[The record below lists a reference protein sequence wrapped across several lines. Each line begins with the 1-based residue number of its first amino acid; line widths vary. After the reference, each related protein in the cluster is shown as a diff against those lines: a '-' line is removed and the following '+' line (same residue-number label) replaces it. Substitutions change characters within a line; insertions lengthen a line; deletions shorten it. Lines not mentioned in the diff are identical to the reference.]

1 MVTILVTLAFLS
13 HNSGSGTMP
22 PAAYTAKSDLI
33 DDKGIGGWNPS
44 LNSSWT
50 LKDVAVEAKGLSIV
64 VKKNSCCGPG
74 GSCSMIVILA
84 NGTPE
89 PVWLSACDSRLNLGR
104 EARDSA
110 GVWRPIEYRAPSDC
124 LNSYHLVA
132 LGSNRA
138 WTWDVPATTGSFA
151 TKCRYVLSGL
161 EKPVVSA
168 EFDAKIDPMTFSVP
182 EHWINDFELKSDG
195 SLVPKRQ

>member
-13 HNSGSGTMP
+13 HNSDLGTMP

-33 DDKGIGGWNPS
+33 DDKCAGGWSPS

-50 LKDVAVEAKGLSIV
+50 MKDVAVEAKGLSIV

-89 PVWLSACDSRLNLGR
+89 TVWLKASDSRLNLGR

-110 GVWRPIEYRAPSDC
+110 GVWRPIEYRAHTTC
-124 LNSYHLVA
+124 GNSFHRVA

-138 WTWDVPATTGSFA
+138 WTWDIPATTGSFA

-168 EFDAKIDPMTFSVP
+168 EFDATIDPAIFSLP
-182 EHWINDFELKSDG
+182 ELWVNDFELKSDG
-195 SLVPKRQ
+195 SLVPKR